1 MDEYH
6 IVTAMSGFLGQVKQ
20 VRDNLRV
27 DWTIPATWIIGLAV
41 GMAVNLGV
49 MIWKASSIIAV
60 LDRAVIDLQFNR
72 DEITRIRDRQVE
84 NEKEITRLGQADR
97 EQLDRLEVHARQ
109 IQALQERK
117 K

>member
-6 IVTAMSGFLGQVKQ
+6 IVTAMSGLIGQVQ
-20 VRDNLRV
+20 QARNNLRV
-27 DWTIPATWIIGLAV
+27 DWTVPATWIVGLAV

-60 LDRAVIDLQFNR
+60 LDRAVIDLQYNR

-84 NEKEITRLGQADR
+84 NEKEIGRQAQMDK
-97 EQLDRLEVHARQ
+97 ELLDRLDVHSRQ